1 MTKGALV
8 TYAGLLSAAV
18 TAAVVVFIL
27 AMPQEALACSCAELD
42 DTEAFERA
50 DVVFTGTLTEI
61 ITPGGDLVVSSDPER
76 FVFVVDDVFKGQ
88 AQSSQSVVTA
98 RDGASCGLEIGGP
111 GPFVVF
117 ARLESDGLTTG
128 AVEGEVYSDLCSG
141 TRALTDGAVLASF
154 GGSTPPIPANVT
166 IETPSTD
173 VESPGITDTS
183 SSSVQPPATT
193 GAAAPDSLSVTGND
207 DDSLAMPWWFA
218 IGGVLALGAIA
229 LFAFNRHKRSGAGR

>member
-1 MTKGALV
+1 
-8 TYAGLLSAAV
+8 
-18 TAAVVVFIL
+18 
-27 AMPQEALACSCAELD
+27 
-42 DTEAFERA
+42 
-50 DVVFTGTLTEI
+50 
-61 ITPGGDLVVSSDPER
+61 
-76 FVFVVDDVFKGQ
+76 
-88 AQSSQSVVTA
+88 
-98 RDGASCGLEIGGP
+98 
-111 GPFVVF
+111 
-117 ARLESDGLTTG
+117 
-128 AVEGEVYSDLCSG
+128 VYSDLCSG